1 MYVTPSTRLEVL
13 CVRWSRTWRPNVR
26 HFEIEV
32 MYLLVFGTFY
42 GVELGGQL
50 LYPRRVHVH
59 VRVRVGIVV
68 QLYDNSNMTVKFLWI
83 DLNVWLLNF

>member
-1 MYVTPSTRLEVL
+1 MLVTFLSP
-13 CVRWSRTWRPNVR
+13 TWRPNVR

-32 MYLLVFGTFY
+32 FDSFWKIIVYDA
-42 GVELGGQL
+42 ELGGQL
-50 LYPRRVHVH
+50 LCPRHVHVH